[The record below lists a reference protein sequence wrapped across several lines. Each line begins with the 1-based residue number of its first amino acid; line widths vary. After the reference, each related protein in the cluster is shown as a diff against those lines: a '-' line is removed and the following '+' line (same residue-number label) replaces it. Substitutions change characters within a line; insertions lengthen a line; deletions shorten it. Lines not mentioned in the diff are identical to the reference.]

1 MNIKNKTPDSL
12 SISPAPDS
20 AVSWLTRKNTE
31 KTAVADRSLLDNELY
46 LAHPYRVG
54 HQYPKRRNY
63 TGEHWF
69 SNTGTHVWFESLFE
83 RQALLWLDFT
93 SDIVAIAT
101 QPMRMD
107 FANGLHHIPDSI
119 ALHSDHRQVVYD
131 VKPASLITDK
141 VRAQFDETANVCDQV
156 GWGYEIISSF
166 GHIAQGNLAW
176 LSNFRQHHFAPP
188 AEARTQLLEALD
200 SPLPLGE
207 AAESMKTDRSNA
219 AAGWLY
225 HLAWVGD
232 VKLDLST
239 PFSNST
245 LVRKAT
251 SCEL

>member
-1 MNIKNKTPDSL
+1 MKEKNIALQTPSDL
-12 SISPAPDS
+12 DAPAS
-20 AVSWLTRKNTE
+20 AVSWRITKNDE
-31 KTAVADRSLLDNELY
+31 VTAIADQGLLDKELY
-46 LAHPYRVG
+46 LAHPYRIG

-93 SDIVAIAT
+93 SDVVAIAT

-107 FANGLHHIPDSI
+107 FANGLHHIPDI
-119 ALHSDHRQVVYD
+119 MALHSDHRQVVYD
-131 VKPASLITDK
+131 VKPASLITPK

-156 GWGYEIISSF
+156 GWDYEIISSF
-166 GHIAQGNLAW
+166 GHIAEGNLAW

-188 AEARTQLLEALD
+188 VEARAQLMEALNA
-200 SPLPLGE
+200 PLPLGK
-207 AAESMKTDRSNA
+207 AAESLRSDRSHA
-219 AAGWLY
+219 AVGWLY
-225 HLAWVGD
+225 HLAWIGA

-245 LVRKAT
+245 LIRKAT
-251 SCEL
+251 SCAL